1 MDPLEGWNPEDIDF
15 TGTPALIAAGI
26 YLVMLLVFLLA
37 YISIIRKAGY
47 SGWWILTGIVP
58 VLNLVMFLI
67 FAFREWPVQRHLR
80 SALMVASMV
89 NAPNR
94 DTQFTWR

>member
-1 MDPLEGWNPEDIDF
+1 MDPLEEWNPETIDF
-15 TGTPALIAAGI
+15 TSTPALIVAGI

-47 SGWWILTGIVP
+47 SGWWILTGLVP
-58 VLNLVMFLI
+58 VLNLVMFLL
-67 FAFREWPVQRHLR
+67 FAFREWPVQRDLR
-80 SALMVASMV
+80 SARMVASMV